1 MQLNTRLT
9 IDSLDELLQRADL
22 HLYAGLSERV
32 VILYPVQQ
40 LRGAPETVR
49 LDRVQR
55 LLG

>member
-32 VILYPVQQ
+32 VVLYSVQQ